1 MLRKTLVL
9 TVALAA
15 VSLVMLSC
23 DSNESQQNRS
33 VLSIE
38 SLISTSDGLAAPVVS
53 DVLTNGSVF
62 PDQVTVVFQNRPY
75 SQLITTAPD
84 RPYGDFEIYKY
95 TVEWVSTDGSTPAL
109 PTYEADMGLTV
120 PTFKSAAATVIII
133 TWENKANPPLDA
145 LVGANQEA
153 RMNAKITFFG
163 HETGTARETTVQAQI
178 GVIFADFA
186 DPAP

>member
-9 TVALAA
+9 TVALAVIA
-15 VSLVMLSC
+15 LVMTSC
-23 DSNESQQNRS
+23 DNSPQQNRS

-38 SLISTSDGLAAPVVS
+38 SLITEEGFAAPVIS

-62 PDQVTVVFQNRPY
+62 PDAVTVVFQNRPY
-75 SQLITTAPD
+75 SQLIVTAPD

-95 TVEWVSTDGSTPAL
+95 RVEWESTDGSTPAL

-120 PTFKSAAATVIII
+120 PSFKSAGASVMIV

-163 HETGTARETTVQAQI
+163 HETGTDRETTIQAQI

-186 DPAP
+186 DAAP

>member
-15 VSLVMLSC
+15 LALVMASC
-23 DSNESQQNRS
+23 DNDPQQNRS

-38 SLISTSDGLAAPVVS
+38 SLNENVAPVVS

-62 PDQVTVVFQNRPY
+62 PDAVTVVFQNRPY

-95 TVEWVSTDGSTPAL
+95 RVEWESTDGSTPAL
-109 PTYEADMGLTV
+109 PMYEADMGLTV
-120 PTFKSAAATVIII
+120 PSFKSAGASVIIV

-163 HETGTARETTVQAQI
+163 HETGTGRETTIQAQI

>member
-9 TVALAA
+9 TAALAA
-15 VSLVMLSC
+15 VSLVMVSC
-23 DSNESQQNRS
+23 DNEPQQNRS

-38 SLISTSDGLAAPVVS
+38 SLTTETGLAAPVVS

-62 PDQVTVVFQNRPY
+62 PDVVTVIFQNRPY

-95 TVEWVSTDGSTPAL
+95 RVEWVSTDGSTPAL

-120 PTFKSAAATVIII
+120 PSFKSAGANFIIV

-163 HETGTARETTVQAQI
+163 HETGTGRETTVQAQV
-178 GVIFADFA
+178 GVIFADFG

>member
-15 VSLVMLSC
+15 MALVMTSC
-23 DSNESQQNRS
+23 DNDPQQNRS

-38 SLISTSDGLAAPVVS
+38 SLTTEEGFAAPVIS
-53 DVLTNGSVF
+53 DVITNGSVF
-62 PDQVTVVFQNRPY
+62 PDAVTVVFQNRPY

-84 RPYGDFEIYKY
+84 RPYGDYEIYKY
-95 TVEWVSTDGSTPAL
+95 RVEWESTDGSTPAL

-120 PTFKSAAATVIII
+120 PSFKSAGASVMIV
-133 TWENKANPPLDA
+133 TWENKANPPLSA

-163 HETGTARETTVQAQI
+163 HETGTGRETTIQAQI

-186 DPAP
+186 DPAGP

>member
-15 VSLVMLSC
+15 MALVIASC
-23 DSNESQQNRS
+23 DSNDPQQNRS

-38 SLISTSDGLAAPVVS
+38 SLTSTSDGLAAPVVS

-62 PDQVTVVFQNRPY
+62 PDMVTVVFQNRPY
-75 SQLITTAPD
+75 SQIITTAPD
-84 RPYGDFEIYKY
+84 RPYGDYEIYKY
-95 TVEWVSTDGSTPAL
+95 RVEWESTDGSTPAL

-120 PTFKSAAATVIII
+120 PSFKSAGATLIIV
-133 TWENKANPPLDA
+133 TWENKANPPLSA

-163 HETGTARETTVQAQI
+163 HETGTGRETTIQAQI